1 MVNTR
6 YMYLRPGNLFKKF
19 IIEGDDEYIGKLGRP
34 KASDDKDGGRM
45 LTGCLADATE
55 KDRERWKQLEH
66 PITHTIVQAGAPKAK
81 NEDKLVLG
89 ERVFIIWAVDDCGGL
104 GITTIYYA
112 EERTDIR

>member
-6 YMYLRPGNLFKKF
+6 YMYLRPGNLFKHF
-19 IIEGDDEYIGKLGRP
+19 IIEEDDEFIGRLGRP
-34 KASDDKDGGRM
+34 KAKYDKDGERM

-66 PITHTIVQAGAPKAK
+66 PITHTIVQAGRPQAK
-81 NEDKLVLG
+81 EEDKLVLG
-89 ERVFIIWAVDDCGGL
+89 ERVFIIRAVDDCGGL

-112 EERTDIR
+112 EERTDVR